1 MNLETVKKNL
11 TDGGVDLLTGVG
23 STIVSLH
30 VARKMNP
37 KYSGWVLLGAGVVGL
52 AVGGK
57 VLKSASIVA
66 ASIGTIQAMNAIA
79 KENGVVAESGWKG
92 MINKVIPQLNGTEG
106 VPALGN
112 VEDLNEK
119 LLLGLN
125 AAAVID
131 EEETDPLEHLTGGDS
146 ELDENL
152 LGANLVGNLM

>member
-37 KYSGWVLLGAGVVGL
+37 KYSGWVLLGAGVIGL
-52 AVGGK
+52 AIGGK
-57 VLKSASIVA
+57 ILKSASIVA
-66 ASIGTIQAMNAIA
+66 ASIGTIQAMNSLAQ
-79 KENGVVAESGWKG
+79 ENGVPALTGWKG
-92 MINKVIPQLNGTEG
+92 MVNKVIPQLNGTEG
-106 VPALGN
+106 VSALGT

-131 EEETDPLEHLTGGDS
+131 EETDPLEHLTGGDN

-152 LGANLVGNLM
+152 LGANLEGNLM